1 METVALIR
9 KIIGGSLVTLVVRTF
24 VILSMQAQRWGYHEV
39 VGTLKPCLM
48 QNNFFELLALA
59 QAVGTQELRV

>member
-24 VILSMQAQRWGYHEV
+24 VILSMQAQWWGYHEA
-39 VGTLKPCLM
+39 VGTLRPCLM
-48 QNNFFELLALA
+48 QKNFFELLALA

>member
-24 VILSMQAQRWGYHEV
+24 VILSVQVQLWRYCEV
-39 VGTLKPCLM
+39 VGTLRPCLM
-48 QNNFFELLALA
+48 QKNFFELLTLA
-59 QAVGTQELRV
+59 